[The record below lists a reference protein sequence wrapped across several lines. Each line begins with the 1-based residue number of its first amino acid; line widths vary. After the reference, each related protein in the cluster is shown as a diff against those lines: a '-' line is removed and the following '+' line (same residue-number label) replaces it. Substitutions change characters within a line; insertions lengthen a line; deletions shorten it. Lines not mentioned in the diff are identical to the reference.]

1 MAKTKSS
8 FRCSACQHEVAK
20 WVGKCPACGAWGT
33 VDEVVESAGG
43 IGAPAGRRAMLP
55 STAAAP
61 ISSIDSKI
69 TKARP
74 TGVGELDRVLG
85 GGVVPGSVVL
95 LSGEP
100 GVGKSTL
107 LLEVA
112 HRWATRHGEKS
123 LYVTAEESA
132 GQVRLR
138 ADRTGAVHERV
149 YLAAESDLAILLGHV
164 EQVRPTLLVVDSVQ
178 TMIAPDAEGVIGG
191 VTQVRA
197 VTAALTSLAK
207 ASGIAVLLVG
217 HVTKDGAVA
226 GPRTLE
232 HLVDVVLQ
240 FEGDKNTTLRMV
252 RGIKNRFGSADEVGC
267 FELQDDGIVGVTD
280 PSGLFLHHRD
290 ESVPGTAVTVAMDGK
305 RPLVAEVQGLT
316 VHTESPSPRRAV
328 SGLDYNRVA
337 MVLAVLQSRCGIFL
351 AKSDIYA
358 ATVGGMRLVEPAA
371 DLAVALAIA
380 SSTRNVA
387 LPSGWV
393 FLGEVGLAGEVRRVA
408 GISRRLAEAERL
420 GFTAA
425 LVPPGCDLKGL
436 SIKVV
441 EVSDVHSALRIAKVH
456 RKGKGDAEAAAG
468 RRADGKKQSR
478 TEQRSESPRQRR
490 PGEHALDFMAA
501 SDAGRTESGDPG
513 PEVVPVDVFSARL
526 ARKNRERVI
535 EELAEGYRNENN
547 PD

>member
-1 MAKTKSS
+1 MAKIKPI
-8 FRCSACQHEVAK
+8 FRCSACSHEVAK
-20 WVGKCPACGAWGT
+20 WVGKCPDCGAWGT
-33 VDEVVESAGG
+33 VDEVAVSAASAA
-43 IGAPAGRRAMLP
+43 APGRRAMLP

-61 ISSIDSKI
+61 ISTIDSKV

-85 GGVVPGSVVL
+85 GGVVAGSVVL

-112 HRWATRHGEKS
+112 HRWAKQRDEKA

-149 YLAAESDLAILLGHV
+149 YLAAESDLSIVLGHV

-178 TMIAPDAEGVIGG
+178 TMLAPDVDGVIGG

-217 HVTKDGAVA
+217 HVTKDGNVA

-240 FEGDKNTTLRMV
+240 FEGDKNSTLRMV

-267 FELQDDGIVGVTD
+267 FELHEDGIAGVDD
-280 PSGLFLHHRD
+280 PSGLFLHHRTD
-290 ESVPGTAVTVAMDGK
+290 SVPGTAVTVAMDGK
-305 RPLVAEVQGLT
+305 RPLVGEVQGLT
-316 VHTESPSPRRAV
+316 VKTEIPAPRRAV

-337 MVLAVLQSRCGIFL
+337 MVLAVLQSRGRVFL
-351 AKSDIYA
+351 GKHDVYA

-371 DLAVALAIA
+371 DLAIALAIA
-380 SSTRNVA
+380 SAESDTA
-387 LPSGWV
+387 LPPGWV
-393 FLGEVGLAGEVRRVA
+393 ILGEVGLAGEVRKVTGVA
-408 GISRRLAEAERL
+408 RRLAEAQRL
-420 GFTAA
+420 GFTTA
-425 LVPPGCDLKGL
+425 LVPPGLERMKGGGMK
-436 SIKVV
+436 IH
-441 EVSDVHSALRIAKVH
+441 EVTDVGSALRISGLRA
-456 RKGKGDAEAAAG
+456 RRAPRAEAA
-468 RRADGKKQSR
+468 
-478 TEQRSESPRQRR
+478 E
-490 PGEHALDFMAA
+490 
-501 SDAGRTESGDPG
+501 
-513 PEVVPVDVFSARL
+513 
-526 ARKNRERVI
+526 
-535 EELAEGYRNENN
+535 
-547 PD
+547 

>member
-1 MAKTKSS
+1 MAKIKPI
-8 FRCSACQHEVAK
+8 FRCSACSHEVAK
-20 WVGKCPACGAWGT
+20 WVGKCPDCGGWGT
-33 VDEVVESAGG
+33 VDEVAVSAASAA
-43 IGAPAGRRAMLP
+43 APGRRAMLP

-61 ISSIDSKI
+61 ISTIDSKV

-85 GGVVPGSVVL
+85 GGVVAGSVVL

-112 HRWATRHGEKS
+112 HRWAKQRDEKS

-149 YLAAESDLAILLGHV
+149 YLAAESDLSIVLGHI

-178 TMIAPDAEGVIGG
+178 TMLAPDVDGVIGG

-217 HVTKDGAVA
+217 HVTKDGNVA

-240 FEGDKNTTLRMV
+240 FEGDKNSTLRMV

-267 FELQDDGIVGVTD
+267 FELHEDGIAGVDD
-280 PSGLFLHHRD
+280 PSGLFLHHRTD
-290 ESVPGTAVTVAMDGK
+290 SVPGTAVTVAMDGK
-305 RPLVAEVQGLT
+305 RPLVGEVQGLT
-316 VHTESPSPRRAV
+316 VKTEIPAPRRAV

-337 MVLAVLQSRCGIFL
+337 MVLAVLQSRGRVFL
-351 AKSDIYA
+351 GKHDVYA

-371 DLAVALAIA
+371 DLAIALAIA
-380 SSTRNVA
+380 SAESDTA
-387 LPSGWV
+387 LPPGWV
-393 FLGEVGLAGEVRRVA
+393 ILGEVGLAGEVRKVTGLA
-408 GISRRLAEAERL
+408 RRLAEAQRL
-420 GFTAA
+420 GFTTA
-425 LVPPGCDLKGL
+425 LVPPGLERVKGGGMK
-436 SIKVV
+436 IH
-441 EVSDVHSALRIAKVH
+441 EVTDVGSALRISGLRA
-456 RKGKGDAEAAAG
+456 RRAQRAEAA
-468 RRADGKKQSR
+468 
-478 TEQRSESPRQRR
+478 E
-490 PGEHALDFMAA
+490 
-501 SDAGRTESGDPG
+501 
-513 PEVVPVDVFSARL
+513 
-526 ARKNRERVI
+526 
-535 EELAEGYRNENN
+535 
-547 PD
+547 

>member
-1 MAKTKSS
+1 MAKTKQI
-8 FRCSACQHEVAK
+8 FRCSACRHEVAK
-20 WVGKCPACGAWGT
+20 WVGKCPDCGAWGT
-33 VDEVVESAGG
+33 VEEVAVSAAAVAGTGG
-43 IGAPAGRRAMLP
+43 RKAMLP

-61 ISSIDSKI
+61 ISRIDSQV
-69 TKARP
+69 TKARA
-74 TGVGELDRVLG
+74 TGVEELDRVLG

-112 HRWATRHGEKS
+112 HRWAKQREEIS

-149 YLAAESDLAILLGHV
+149 YLAAESDLSIVLGHV

-178 TMIAPDAEGVIGG
+178 TMLAPEVDGVIGG

-197 VTAALTSLAK
+197 VTAALTALAK

-217 HVTKDGAVA
+217 HVTKDGAIA

-240 FEGDKNTTLRMV
+240 FEGDKNSTLRMV

-267 FELQDDGIVGVTD
+267 FELHDDGIQGVAD
-280 PSGLFLHHRD
+280 PSGLFLHHRT

-316 VHTESPSPRRAV
+316 VHTEIPSPRRAV

-337 MVLAVLQSRCGIFL
+337 MVLAVLQSRCRVFL
-351 AKSDIYA
+351 GKHDVYA
-358 ATVGGMRLVEPAA
+358 ATVGGMRLTEPAA
-371 DLAVALAIA
+371 DLAVALAVA
-380 SSTRNVA
+380 SAARERA
-387 LPSGWV
+387 LPAGWV
-393 FLGEVGLAGEVRRVA
+393 VLGEVGLAGEVRRVT

-420 GFTAA
+420 GFTTA
-425 LVPPGCDLKGL
+425 LVPPGCERKGI
-436 SIKVV
+436 SMKVH
-441 EVSDVHSALRIAKVH
+441 EVGDVQAALRM
-456 RKGKGDAEAAAG
+456 AG
-468 RRADGKKQSR
+468 LGKKGRDPEPPQPGSLLAKRIRQQHETLR
-478 TEQRSESPRQRR
+478 TKEILNPR
-490 PGEHALDFMAA
+490 PPKVPEGFVDEVDP
-501 SDAGRTESGDPG
+501 DDPG
-513 PEVVPVDVFSARL
+513 LAVEGPIDEFSAHKMR
-526 ARKNRERVI
+526 RNRREQI
-535 EELAEGYRNENN
+535 EDNFRELLED
-547 PD
+547 PDF